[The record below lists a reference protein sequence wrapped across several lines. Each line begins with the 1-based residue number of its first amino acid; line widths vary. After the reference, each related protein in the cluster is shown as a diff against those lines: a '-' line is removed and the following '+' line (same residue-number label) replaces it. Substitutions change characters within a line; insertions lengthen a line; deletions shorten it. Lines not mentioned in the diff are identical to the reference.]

1 MTRKCRHCGAELPPK
16 AKAEHWQRAGFCDV
30 DCMAAHGL
38 EKARQAQER
47 KNARAARERRQKGRE
62 RRRELRERKE
72 ALKSRAQWLKEAQ
85 AAFNAYIR
93 ARDRGLPCISC
104 GRLHEVE
111 QQAVGGTWDCGH
123 YRSVGANPELR
134 FEPLNAH
141 RQCKQCNRDMSGNA
155 VNYRLGLIERLGEAK
170 VAWLE
175 GPHPARKYT
184 IDDLKAIKA
193 RYRALTRELKR
204 GEEA

>member
-1 MTRKCRHCGAELPPK
+1 MTRKCRHCRAEIPPK
-16 AKAEHWQRAGFCDV
+16 AKADHWQRAGFCNV
-30 DCMAAHGL
+30 DCMSRHGL
-38 EKARQAQER
+38 EKAHKAWQR
-47 KNARAARERRQKGRE
+47 KVARERREK
-62 RRRELRERKE
+62 RREQRARKE
-72 ALKSRAQWLKEAQ
+72 ALKSRSQWLKEAQ

-184 IDDLKAIKA
+184 IDDLKTIKA